1 MQAAATAQSRLL
13 ELQSIDTVVARLE
26 HRRRSL
32 PELAQIAERQ
42 AVRRRQ
48 GEDLIAANT
57 VISDLELDLQKAEAD
72 LVPVRQ
78 RLERDQQRVG
88 DGTVT
93 DGKQLSALL
102 DEIQHLRR
110 RINALEDDELEVMER
125 LEASTGLRDEL
136 AAARTAGE
144 GELRA
149 LMAARE
155 AQFTDI
161 DAELATHRTQRA
173 AIVGEL
179 PSELVML
186 YERIAAKSGG
196 TGAAAIL
203 QRRCSGCQ
211 LPINA
216 AELTRY
222 RAAAPD
228 QVLRCEEC
236 DRILVRTAESGL

>member
-13 ELQSIDTVVARLE
+13 ELQSIDTKIARLE
-26 HRRRSL
+26 HRRRTL

-48 GEDLIAANT
+48 GDDLIAANT
-57 VISDLELDLQKAEAD
+57 VVSDLELDLQKAEAD
-72 LVPVRQ
+72 LVPVRE
-78 RLERDQQRVG
+78 RLARDEQRVHG
-88 DGTVT
+88 GTVT
-93 DGKQLSALL
+93 DGKQLNALL
-102 DEIQHLRR
+102 DEIAHLKH
-110 RINALEDDELEVMER
+110 RINDLEDDELEVMER
-125 LEASTGLRDEL
+125 LEAATGVRDEL

-149 LMAARE
+149 LLGARE
-155 AQFTDI
+155 AHFAEI

-173 AIVGEL
+173 AVAGDL
-179 PSELVML
+179 PSDLVAL

-196 TGAAAIL
+196 TGAAAL
-203 QRRCSGCQ
+203 VQRRCSGCQ

-222 RAAAPD
+222 RAAAPEE
-228 QVLRCEEC
+228 VLRCEEC